1 MWIDSYYKYNTVFL
15 GPVRTYDLRTIHS
28 SRNNI
33 FSSAFSSAAIF
44 FQNLSLLLL
53 SYITF
58 NFVEDQYRTKQRGYI
73 HSINILLFISVIL
86 LETRSK
92 SNNEDLSAREL
103 VIVVVVVVNVVQE
116 NDFWV
121 FISCTLIDIHSRI
134 LYNSFTPTTT
144 TLSATTK
151 SATATKRNNI
161 NHLNDSDEIYNI
173 HIHHV
178 VVIVVVVI
186 SFYGRN
192 K

>member
-1 MWIDSYYKYNTVFL
+1 
-15 GPVRTYDLRTIHS
+15 VRTYDLRTIHS

-33 FSSAFSSAAIF
+33 FSSAFICSHF
-44 FQNLSLLLL
+44 FPKNLSLLLL
-53 SYITF
+53 PYITF

-103 VIVVVVVVNVVQE
+103 VIVVVVVVVVNVVQE

-161 NHLNDSDEIYNI
+161 NHFNDSDEIYNI